1 MPSESIYT
9 LATPVYFYVTRFGH
23 DRPVDIDNRLG
34 LSQCSLCC
42 LLRGSLRIDAGGRAI
57 EAHGG
62 DLVYFPHR
70 RRYSSHW
77 RDRAECIALY
87 FNFQYRAIARYST
100 RLLAVDP
107 EPFYFQTLPRTED
120 YPAFFRRLLADYE
133 TPARN
138 LAALSAA
145 LGLYSRMSDVMAR
158 EDVPP
163 VQDAIETALI
173 YIETHCAEEFSI
185 ADVARQCGMSESRLY
200 HCFREVTGTS
210 PIEYKNRERIRRA
223 IELLPDAQLS
233 IEDIAERLNF
243 SSPAYFR
250 RIFKKY
256 AGGQPSDY
264 RHIAPRL

>member
-1 MPSESIYT
+1 MQSESTYT
-9 LATPVYFYVTRFGH
+9 LASPVYFYVTHFKH
-23 DRPVDIDNRLG
+23 DAPADIDNRLG

-42 LLRGSLRIDAGGRAI
+42 LLRGSLRIDAGGRSI
-57 EAHGG
+57 EARGG

-87 FNFQYRAIARYST
+87 FNFQYRAIERYGA
-100 RLLAVDP
+100 RLLAGEP
-107 EPFYFQTLPRTED
+107 EPFYFQTLPRAED
-120 YPAFFRRLLADYE
+120 YPAFFKRLLSDYE
-133 TPARN
+133 TPSRN
-138 LAALSAA
+138 LAALAAA

-163 VQDAIETALI
+163 VQDAIETALF
-173 YIETHCAEEFSI
+173 YIEAHCTEEFSV
-185 ADVARQCGMSESRLY
+185 ADVARKCGLSESRLY

-223 IELLPDAQLS
+223 IEMLPNAQMS
-233 IEDIAERLNF
+233 IEDIAEQLNF

-264 RHIAPRL
+264 RHVASRL

>member
-1 MPSESIYT
+1 MPSESTYT
-9 LATPVYFYVTRFGH
+9 LTTPVYFYVTRFGH
-23 DRPVDIDNRLG
+23 GHPVDIDNRLG

-42 LLRGSLRIDAGGRAI
+42 LLRGSLRIVAGGRAI
-57 EAHGG
+57 EAHDG

-77 RDRAECIALY
+77 RDNAECIALY
-87 FNFQYRAIARYST
+87 FNFQYRAIERYST
-100 RLLAVDP
+100 RLMAVDP

-120 YPAFFRRLLADYE
+120 YPAFFKRLLADYE

-138 LAALSAA
+138 LTALSAA
-145 LGLYSRMSDVMAR
+145 LGLYSRMSEVMAR
-158 EDVPP
+158 EEVPP

-173 YIETHCAEEFSI
+173 YIETHCTEEFSI

-233 IEDIAERLNF
+233 VEDVAERLNF

-264 RHIAPRL
+264 RHIASRL